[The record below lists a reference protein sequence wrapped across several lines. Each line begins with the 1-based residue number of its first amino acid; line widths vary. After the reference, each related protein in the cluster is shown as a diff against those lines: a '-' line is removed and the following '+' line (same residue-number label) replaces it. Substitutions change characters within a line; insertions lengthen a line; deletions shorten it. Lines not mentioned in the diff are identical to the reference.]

1 MNGKRMMLH
10 MACLMMGF
18 LLVSC
23 ATVPRTIL
31 TVNETPPSIRIISA
45 MPTAKTDAMGDD
57 SSQKKTIQSIPN
69 QIPTISVTEI
79 PVNQTSIKIE
89 VVAEGLFV
97 PWSLVFTSP
106 QRLLVSERNGF
117 IREIVDSQL
126 NPKPLIIFP
135 EVAARQEA
143 GLLGLALD
151 PEYNRNQFLY
161 ACITIQRGNAFINRV
176 VKLRDMDT
184 SIEVV
189 EVILDDIPAAANH
202 AGGRIHFGP
211 DGKLYITTGDALN
224 KNLAQDIKSLAGKVL
239 RINAD
244 GSIPA
249 DNPIAGS
256 PVFALGLR
264 NSQGFDWHP
273 LNENMYLV
281 EHGPSGFDG
290 APGGDEI
297 NWVQP
302 AGNYGWP
309 LVSHTKISAG
319 TLPPLVEFT
328 PAIAPASGL
337 FYKGSLFP
345 QFSGSFFFS
354 GLRGEGLF
362 RIEIAKDD
370 FYRISILDRLDIS
383 VGRIRDVVEAP
394 DGSIYFTTSNR
405 DGRGQ
410 VRTGDDKVYRITPQQ

>member
-1 MNGKRMMLH
+1 MNRKQIILHLAYLML
-10 MACLMMGF
+10 GF

-23 ATVPRTIL
+23 DALPRTIFP
-31 TVNETPPSIRIISA
+31 VNEIPPYVKIITDIPTATTDATDELATQPNLVIKMPDEVQTISA
-45 MPTAKTDAMGDD
+45 
-57 SSQKKTIQSIPN
+57 
-69 QIPTISVTEI
+69 VEI
-79 PVNQTSIKIE
+79 PVNPIPLKIE
-89 VVAEGLFV
+89 VIAEGLYV
-97 PWSLVFTSP
+97 PWSIVFTSP

-117 IREIVDSQL
+117 IREIVNNQL
-126 NPKPLIIFP
+126 NPKPLITFP

-151 PEYNRNQFLY
+151 PEYDQNKFLY
-161 ACITIQRGNAFINRV
+161 ACITVQRGNTFINRV
-176 VKLRDMDT
+176 VKLQDLGT
-184 SIEVV
+184 SIQVIDVV
-189 EVILDDIPAAANH
+189 IDDIPAAANH

-211 DGKLYITTGDALN
+211 DGKLYITSGDALN
-224 KNLAQDIKSLAGKVL
+224 KDLSQDKKSLAGKVL

-249 DNPIAGS
+249 DNPIPGS

-273 LNENMYLV
+273 LNGNMYLV

-297 NWVQP
+297 NLVKP

-309 LVSHTKISAG
+309 LVSHTKTLAG
-319 TLPPLVEFT
+319 TLPPLAEFT

-337 FYKGSLFP
+337 FYQGSLFP
-345 QFSGSFFFS
+345 QFTNSFFFG

-362 RIEIAKDD
+362 RIEIDKDD
-370 FYRISILDRLDIS
+370 LYRVSILDKLNIS
-383 VGRIRDVVEAP
+383 VGRIREVVEAP

-410 VRTGDDKVYRITPQQ
+410 VRTGDDKVYRITAQ

>member
-1 MNGKRMMLH
+1 MSKIKKTTIFSLIYLAAFIV
-10 MACLMMGF
+10 ACITQPAAGTPFILPPA
-18 LLVSC
+18 VKTN
-23 ATVPRTIL
+23 TVIPSFQPTENRSSTALKIPDQVRTIA
-31 TVNETPPSIRIISA
+31 PA
-45 MPTAKTDAMGDD
+45 D
-57 SSQKKTIQSIPN
+57 
-69 QIPTISVTEI
+69 I
-79 PVNQTSIKIE
+79 PVNQTALKLE
-89 VVAEGLFV
+89 VVAEGLYV
-97 PWSLVFTSP
+97 PWSMVFTSP
-106 QRLLVSERNGF
+106 QRLLVTERNGF
-117 IREIVDSQL
+117 IREIVNGQL
-126 NPKPLIIFP
+126 SSKPLITFP
-135 EVAARQEA
+135 DVAARQEA

-151 PEYNRNQFLY
+151 PEYDQNKYLY

-176 VKLRDMDT
+176 IKLRDMD
-184 SIEVV
+184 SFIQVV

-224 KNLAQDIKSLAGKVL
+224 KDFAQDIKSLAGKLL

-249 DNPIAGS
+249 DNLIPSS

-264 NSQGFDWHP
+264 NSQGFAWHP
-273 LNENMYLV
+273 LNGNMYLV

-297 NWVQP
+297 NLVQP
-302 AGNYGWP
+302 AGNYGWS
-309 LVSHTKISAG
+309 LVSHTKMLAG
-319 TLPPLVEFT
+319 TLPPLAEFT

-337 FYKGSLFP
+337 FYRGSLFP
-345 QFSGSFFFS
+345 QFTNSFLFS

-362 RIEIAKDD
+362 RIEIDEDD
-370 FYRISILDRLDIS
+370 FYRISVIDKLNIS

-410 VRTGDDKVYRITPQQ
+410 VRSGDDKVYRIRPQ

>member
-1 MNGKRMMLH
+1 MTKSFQSKVFTL
-10 MACLMMGF
+10 LF
-18 LLVSC
+18 L
-23 ATVPRTIL
+23 AT
-31 TVNETPPSIRIISA
+31 IISA
-45 MPTAKTDAMGDD
+45 CVAQPVTGTPVIAPPTVKTNTVIPSLEPTGDQQSLSPDAIKTPDQVRTISPADIPLNPTAL
-57 SSQKKTIQSIPN
+57 N
-69 QIPTISVTEI
+69 L
-79 PVNQTSIKIE
+79 E
-89 VVAEGLFV
+89 VIAEGLYV
-97 PWSLVFTSP
+97 PWSIVFTSP
-106 QRLLVSERNGF
+106 QRLLVTERNGF
-117 IREIVDSQL
+117 IREIVNNQL
-126 NPKPLIIFP
+126 KPTPLITFP

-151 PEYNRNQFLY
+151 PAYNQNKFLY
-161 ACITIQRGNAFINRV
+161 ACLTIQRGDAFINRV
-176 VKLRDMDT
+176 VKLREMD
-184 SIEVV
+184 SFIEVV
-189 EVILDDIPAAANH
+189 EVIIDDIPAAANH

-211 DGKLYITTGDALN
+211 DGMLYITSGDAQR
-224 KNLAQDIKSLAGKVL
+224 KDLAQDQKSLAGKIL

-249 DNPIAGS
+249 DNPFPGS

-273 LNENMYLV
+273 LNGFPYLV

-290 APGGDEI
+290 TPGGDEM
-297 NWVQP
+297 NLLQP
-302 AGNYGWP
+302 GGNYGWP
-309 LVSHTKISAG
+309 LVSHTKMLAG

-345 QFSGSFFFS
+345 QFMNSFLFG

-362 RIEIAKDD
+362 RMVIEINDP
-370 FYRISILDRLDIS
+370 YRFSIIDRLNID
-383 VGRIRDVVEAP
+383 VGRIREVVQAS

-410 VRTGDDKVYRITPQQ
+410 VRSGDDKVYRITPQ

>member
-1 MNGKRMMLH
+1 MNKKRMNLTLV
-10 MACLMMGF
+10 CLILG
-18 LLVSC
+18 LLMVSC
-23 ATVPRTIL
+23 DGLTRSMDTVI
-31 TVNETPPSIRIISA
+31 ETPPNVKIISTE
-45 MPTAKTDAMGDD
+45 PTALIDAIGDNPNL
-57 SSQKKTIQSIPN
+57 KNPIIKIPD
-69 QIPTISVTEI
+69 QIPTILTSEI
-79 PVNQTSIKIE
+79 PVNKTPLKVE
-89 VVAEGLFV
+89 VVAEDLFV

-117 IREIVDSQL
+117 IREILNGQL
-126 NPKPLIIFP
+126 NPKPLISFS

-143 GLLGLALD
+143 GLLGLAID
-151 PEYNRNQFLY
+151 PEYDQNKFLY

-176 VKLRDMDT
+176 VKLRDMDS
-184 SIEVV
+184 SIQVV
-189 EVILDDIPAAANH
+189 GVIIDDIPAAANH

-224 KNLAQDIKSLAGKVL
+224 KDLAQEIKSLAGKLL

-244 GSIPA
+244 GSIPE
-249 DNPIAGS
+249 DNPIPGS

-264 NSQGFDWHP
+264 NSQGFAWHP
-273 LNENMYLV
+273 LNGNMYLI

-297 NWVQP
+297 NLVQP
-302 AGNYGWP
+302 AGNYGWS
-309 LVSHTKISAG
+309 LVSHTKMLAG
-319 TLPPLVEFT
+319 TLPPLAEFT

-337 FYKGSLFP
+337 FYRGSLFP
-345 QFSGSFFFS
+345 QFTNSFLFS

-362 RIEIAKDD
+362 RIEIDKDD
-370 FYRISILDRLDIS
+370 FYRISVIDKLNIS

-410 VRTGDDKVYRITPQQ
+410 VRSGDDKVYRITPQ